1 MAMVTTTAA
10 APARLSPGTSFWL
23 VAAILVLM
31 PCSSTVPSPLYP
43 VYQQRWHLS
52 ATTVTVV
59 FAIYALAVLVSLVGF
74 GSLSGEIGTPAGLG
88 VAAAMLAVSMV
99 LFATAQGVGWLLAA

>member
-31 PCSSTVPSPLYP
+31 PCSSTGPSPLYP
-43 VYQQRWHLS
+43 VYQQHWNLS
-52 ATTVTVV
+52 ATTVSVV
-59 FAIYALAVLVSLVGF
+59 FAIYALAVLVSLVVF
-74 GSLSGEIGTPAGLG
+74 GSLSDEIGRRRVLAF
-88 VAAAMLAVSMV
+88 AAAMLAVSMV
-99 LFATAQGVGWLLAA
+99 LFATAQGV

>member
-74 GSLSGEIGTPAGLG
+74 GSLSDEIGRRRVLAFAAALAALG
-88 VAAAMLAVSMV
+88 VGP
-99 LFATAQGVGWLLAA
+99 F